1 MQIREELHSL
11 YAYTGRAEENSLILH
26 INSTIETTITLA
38 IRDLLAFY
46 LWVGKPV
53 SNALG
58 CARYHLG
65 VPGET

>member
-38 IRDLLAFY
+38 IRDILAFY
-46 LWVGKPV
+46 LWVGE
-53 SNALG
+53 ACL
-58 CARYHLG
+58 
-65 VPGET
+65 